1 LELKVIADVGLVGKP
16 NAGKSTLLSRITK
29 AQPEIADY
37 PFTTKKPNLGQVILD
52 WERSFV
58 MADIPGLIEGAA
70 QGIGLGHEFL
80 KHIERAGILVHLVEP
95 APMDGT
101 DPLVNF
107 HSIQQELI
115 EYNKQLGQRP
125 MIVVVTKA
133 ELPGSEELQQQLQAE
148 LEQNVMLISAVTG
161 QGLNELTNHIADTI
175 KESQASQEG

>member
-1 LELKVIADVGLVGKP
+1 
-16 NAGKSTLLSRITK
+16 
-29 AQPEIADY
+29 
-37 PFTTKKPNLGQVILD
+37 
-52 WERSFV
+52 
-58 MADIPGLIEGAA
+58 
-70 QGIGLGHEFL
+70 
-80 KHIERAGILVHLVEP
+80 
-95 APMDGT
+95 MDGT

-107 HSIQQELI
+107 RSIQQELV
-115 EYNKQLGQRP
+115 EYNEQLGQRP